1 MKQILLFGA
10 MVIMA
15 AGLFACNQKTEA
27 PAAKA
32 PVAAPAP
39 AAPADPA
46 APAPA
51 APADPAAP
59 AAAPAAPAPA
69 GK

>member
-39 AAPADPA
+39 AA
-46 APAPA
+46 
-51 APADPAAP
+51 APADPA
-59 AAAPAAPAPA
+59 PA

>member
-39 AAPADPA
+39 AAAPADPA
-46 APAPA
+46 APAA